1 MAMVRFVN
9 LRYVKEEDEW
19 WDLIDDWLWQES
31 QEDSWQRFFPPGT
44 RAGGELRSES
54 FWLLCAVIVAFVQV
68 GWE

>member
-31 QEDSWQRFFPPGT
+31 QEDSWQRFFLQGL
-44 RAGGELRSES
+44 G
-54 FWLLCAVIVAFVQV
+54 QV
-68 GWE
+68 EN